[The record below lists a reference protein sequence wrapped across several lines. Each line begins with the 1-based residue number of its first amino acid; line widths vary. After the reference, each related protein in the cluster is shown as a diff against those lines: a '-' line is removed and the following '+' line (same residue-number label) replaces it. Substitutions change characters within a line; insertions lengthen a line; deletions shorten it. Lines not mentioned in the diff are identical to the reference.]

1 MAKSPNA
8 TQNATPARPAAPTKP
23 TTAPTKAGATAS
35 APKSPPTAQPRTTAV
50 AARASTA
57 LADPSANVAALFL
70 ADAGQGMEG
79 ATAESFAI
87 PFLMVLQSNSPQVD
101 EASGVAI
108 EGARAGMFYENVT
121 GRMWSGKPDAGV
133 SFVPC
138 AYRRVFLRWGPR
150 GGENAGFKGEL
161 SPEEVA
167 ELRAA
172 GKIVELDGRL
182 YFPEEDGSIR
192 RGKDGSVL
200 CDRVSDTRNHYI
212 LLLDEE
218 GGWTQALLSLTS
230 TQIKKSKT
238 LMAALASVKIDGPAG
253 KFSPPTFA
261 NIVRASTIPESN
273 DKGNWF
279 GIRMEIAARVDRED
293 VYKAAKA
300 FRDSVVKGQVTV
312 KYEDPAGE
320 VEPTDEKF

>member
-1 MAKSPNA
+1 MAKSPQA
-8 TQNATPARPAAPTKP
+8 TQNATSKVAAAKTAPAAKTAVAVRPAA
-23 TTAPTKAGATAS
+23 
-35 APKSPPTAQPRTTAV
+35 AV
-50 AARASTA
+50 STDVK
-57 LADPSANVAALFL
+57 LPFE

-87 PFLMVLQSNSPQVD
+87 PFLSVLQSNSPQVD
-101 EASGVAI
+101 EASGAAL

-121 GRMWSGKPDAGV
+121 GKLISGKADAGV
-133 SFVPC
+133 LVVPC

-161 SPEEVA
+161 TPEEVA
-167 ELRAA
+167 GMRQA
-172 GKIVELDGRL
+172 GKIVEVDGRL
-182 YFPEEDGSIR
+182 YFPEDDGTIR
-192 RGKDGSVL
+192 RAKDGTVQ

-218 GGWTQALLSLTS
+218 DGSWQQALLSLTS

-238 LMAALASVKIDGPAG
+238 LMAALASVKMKGASG
-253 KFSPPTFA
+253 LFTPPTYA
-261 NIVRASTIPESN
+261 NVVRCNTIAESN

-279 GIRMEIAARVDRED
+279 GIRMEITGSVDREE

-300 FRDSVVKGQVTV
+300 FRDSVVKGQVEV
-312 KYEDPAGE
+312 KYEEPAVGE
-320 VEPTDEKF
+320 AASGDGSPGNF